1 MSRARRRGIVAAA
14 AFIVLSGTRKR
25 KRRYWMRSFLK
36 QRSNYSVEDMLSDLR
51 KDDTDPVT
59 NEETINGWFKN
70 YTRISAEDF
79 DKLAE
84 AITPYCQKQDT
95 SFRDAVSVRAQLAVT
110 LRFLATGDSFSS
122 IHYDTHISISKCRNR
137 EM

>member
-25 KRRYWMRSFLK
+25 KRHYWMRSFLK

-51 KDDTDPVT
+51 KDDTDQVT
-59 NEETINGWFKN
+59 NEETINGWLKN

-79 DKLAE
+79 DKLA
-84 AITPYCQKQDT
+84 
-95 SFRDAVSVRAQLAVT
+95 
-110 LRFLATGDSFSS
+110 DSCGS
-122 IHYDTHISISKCRNR
+122 H
-137 EM
+137 